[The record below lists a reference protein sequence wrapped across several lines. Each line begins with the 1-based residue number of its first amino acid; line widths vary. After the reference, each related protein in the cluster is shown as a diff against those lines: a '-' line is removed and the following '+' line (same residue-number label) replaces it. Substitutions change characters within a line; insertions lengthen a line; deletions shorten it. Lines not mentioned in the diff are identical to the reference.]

1 MQKNIS
7 ENIKSLRTAY
17 DLSIKSFSAKC
28 GISDVALFNIEKG
41 KTKTLHSATLQKII
55 QTFNTTEKWLTNGEE
70 PMLPNGLVRFE
81 NKIINQVSVFNNE
94 NNFELKIKNDMLEK
108 QNERLWTILEKIT
121 IDTKTAAL

>member
-7 ENIKSLRTAY
+7 ENIRSLRAAY

-41 KTKTLHSATLQKII
+41 KTKSLHSSTLQKII
-55 QTFNTTEKWLTNGEE
+55 QTFNTTEKWLTKGEE

-81 NKIINQVSVFNNE
+81 NKIINTVNVFNNE

-108 QNERLWTILEKIT
+108 QNERLWTIIEKIT
-121 IDTKTAAL
+121 LDTKTATI